1 MDWTPEKKGQF
12 FIETFVWDE
21 NNVPIAAQ
29 ESLSTNFGK
38 LVDLFLQDYVIC
50 MSKFSLVAMGGT
62 FDIIHRGHLTLLA
75 NAFEISNKVI
85 IGLTSDEF
93 VKKKGKK
100 PVHKYD
106 ERLRNLLLI
115 IFKEFPNILF
125 EISQLDN
132 DFGPAV
138 LEKEVQALVVSD
150 ETKNQGNILNKLRT
164 ERNISPVEIIVVPM
178 TLAKDGKR
186 ISTTRI
192 KNSEIDSDGNLLPID

>member
-1 MDWTPEKKGQF
+1 
-12 FIETFVWDE
+12 
-21 NNVPIAAQ
+21 
-29 ESLSTNFGK
+29 
-38 LVDLFLQDYVIC
+38 

-62 FDIIHRGHLTLLA
+62 FDIIHRGHLTLLE
-75 NAFEISNKVI
+75 NAFEISDKVI

-93 VKKKGKK
+93 VQKKGKT
-100 PVHKYD
+100 PIHKYD
-106 ERLRNLLLI
+106 ERLKNLLSV
-115 IFKEFPNILF
+115 IFQKFPNTNF
-125 EISQLDN
+125 EISQLSN

-138 LEKEVQALVVSD
+138 LEKDVQALIVSD

-192 KNSEIDSDGNLLPID
+192 KNSEIDSDGNLLPIDK